1 MRSLFVIIVL
11 MLMAHAFAQNP
22 ALDLQDSL
30 EYDRLDPSI
39 KEEFEELKKWSA
51 IKDKCILQE
60 YCYNCNVYDVKPY
73 TPYGFT
79 VEAAYAGPSVLSIH
93 LLGYRNFY
101 IKHKVLVGIP
111 LVSAD
116 MDFRDGFKISDEGLL
131 GVLALSSRSGN
142 TMIWVCYLL
151 LGNSYLPLTE
161 NDRVGLFE
169 SHHIIDY
176 LLYDLS
182 SDLPWEFGW
191 SQAAGFRFVYAK
203 GDRDG
208 TYYLDLGANVRWTN
222 RSFRFGVFVQWGIT
236 GTHT

>member
-11 MLMAHAFAQNP
+11 MLTAHAFAQNP

-111 LVSAD
+111 LASAD

-151 LGNSYLPLTE
+151 LGNSYLPL
-161 NDRVGLFE
+161 GLFE

-222 RSFRFGVFVQWGIT
+222 RSFRFGVFVQWGMT

>member
-1 MRSLFVIIVL
+1 M
-11 MLMAHAFAQNP
+11 
-22 ALDLQDSL
+22 
-30 EYDRLDPSI
+30 
-39 KEEFEELKKWSA
+39 
-51 IKDKCILQE
+51 
-60 YCYNCNVYDVKPY
+60 
-73 TPYGFT
+73 
-79 VEAAYAGPSVLSIH
+79 
-93 LLGYRNFY
+93 
-101 IKHKVLVGIP
+101 
-111 LVSAD
+111 SAD

-182 SDLPWEFGW
+182 SDLPWEF
-191 SQAAGFRFVYAK
+191 
-203 GDRDG
+203 D
-208 TYYLDLGANVRWTN
+208 LDLGANVRWTN
-222 RSFRFGVFVQWGIT
+222 RSFRFGVFVQWGMT